1 MGIHIVP
8 ASWREWHPGDT
19 HSIETAY
26 YAEYNSGGPG
36 AHAGERDPHIKLLR
50 ASEAAQFET
59 KTFFDDW
66 DPAPQRGTVA

>member
-26 YAEYNSGGPG
+26 YAEYNS
-36 AHAGERDPHIKLLR
+36 AQERTQANAIPT
-50 ASEAAQFET
+50 SNC
-59 KTFFDDW
+59 
-66 DPAPQRGTVA
+66 